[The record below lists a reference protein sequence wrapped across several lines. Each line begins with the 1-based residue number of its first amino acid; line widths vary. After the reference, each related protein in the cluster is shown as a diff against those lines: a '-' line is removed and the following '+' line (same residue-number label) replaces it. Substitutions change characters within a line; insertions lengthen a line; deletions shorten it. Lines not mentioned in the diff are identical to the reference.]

1 MLSPLN
7 ARPESP
13 DKIRAQVMTLR
24 NEINSIRNRRDG
36 AIRALSDRRQKLAR
50 LEAQLALCGGS
61 ARALHQPQLCPA

>member
-7 ARPESP
+7 PRLEDT
-13 DKIRAQVMTLR
+13 DKIRAQVVSLR

-50 LEAQLALCGGS
+50 LEAQLALCGDS
-61 ARALHQPQLCPA
+61 ARALPQPQLCPA